1 MKNLFT
7 TNIITILKRIN
18 EIFKYIFALP
28 SKLDI
33 KIIFINL
40 YQYLKLMLPYLYQKL
55 ILKVFNYWKILAHIV
70 AFLNLIFTIIIIISY
85 TEINWGNLGVLTTL
99 FTILIKLT
107 PIFIVDF
114 IGDIYLIITS
124 VFNSTIR
131 NIIIKIL
138 DIDKNHTNIE
148 KSPIDNKV
156 NIEKDE
162 MVINKDNNKSYLNY
176 YIIGGV
182 LLIITLGCIY
192 YIGWDDL
199 MDYFKK
205 IKNMMGLILGHQT

>member
-40 YQYLKLMLPYLYQKL
+40 YQYLKLMLPYLYQYLKL

-124 VFNSTIR
+124 VFNSTI
-131 NIIIKIL
+131 K
-138 DIDKNHTNIE
+138 
-148 KSPIDNKV
+148 KSSIDNNV
-156 NIEKDE
+156 NIKKDE

-205 IKNMMGLILGHQT
+205 VKNMMGLILGHQT

>member
-18 EIFKYIFALP
+18 EIFKYIFALH

-40 YQYLKLMLPYLYQKL
+40 YQYLKLMLPYLYQYLKL

-138 DIDKNHTNIE
+138 DIDKIQTNIE
-148 KSPIDNKV
+148 KSPIDN
-156 NIEKDE
+156 NIN
-162 MVINKDNNKSYLNY
+162 IDNNKSYLNY

-205 IKNMMGLILGHQT
+205 VKNMMGLILGHQT

>member
-40 YQYLKLMLPYLYQKL
+40 YQYLKLMLPYLYQYLKL
-55 ILKVFNYWKILAHIV
+55 ILKV
-70 AFLNLIFTIIIIISY
+70 
-85 TEINWGNLGVLTTL
+85 

-138 DIDKNHTNIE
+138 DIDKIQTNIE
-148 KSPIDNKV
+148 KSPIDNNINIEKSSIDNNV

-205 IKNMMGLILGHQT
+205 VKNMMGLILGHQT

>member
-40 YQYLKLMLPYLYQKL
+40 YQYLKL

-138 DIDKNHTNIE
+138 DIDKIQ
-148 KSPIDNKV
+148 I

-205 IKNMMGLILGHQT
+205 VKNMMGLILGHQT

>member
-40 YQYLKLMLPYLYQKL
+40 YQYLK
-55 ILKVFNYWKILAHIV
+55 
-70 AFLNLIFTIIIIISY
+70 FTIIIIISY

-138 DIDKNHTNIE
+138 DIDKIQTNIE
-148 KSPIDNKV
+148 KSPIDNNINIEKSSIDNNV

-205 IKNMMGLILGHQT
+205 VKNMMGLILGHQT